1 VRLYWKGELAA
12 INKWRLDPTVAP
24 GECDGDAPKDDGG
37 VVDKLDGDFNGRGV
51 VRFGVISIG
60 FEEFVEMGEGFGGEA
75 TIAGDTGVVGVEGV
89 GVGFVGV
96 VEVIGVTILG
106 AGPVGAVV
114 EGAPNLSNRFRRN
127 SSADMAGAAL
137 GGASVAAGVD

>member
-1 VRLYWKGELAA
+1 MRLYWKGELAA

-89 GVGFVGV
+89 GFVGV
-96 VEVIGVTILG
+96 VVEAIGVTILG
-106 AGPVGAVV
+106 AGGVGVVVV
-114 EGAPNLSNRFRRN
+114 EGAPNLSNRLRRN

-137 GGASVAAGVD
+137 GGASVAGGVD